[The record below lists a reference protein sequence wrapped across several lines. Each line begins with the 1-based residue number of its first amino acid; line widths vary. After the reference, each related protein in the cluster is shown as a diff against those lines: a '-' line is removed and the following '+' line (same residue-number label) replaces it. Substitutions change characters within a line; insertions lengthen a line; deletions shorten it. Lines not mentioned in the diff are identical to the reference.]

1 MVSARYIR
9 ILSGMGLLIM
19 YLNAAHAE
27 YAPNAA
33 SIEEMKV
40 YQSEQAS
47 TNTGRSKRI
56 KGNVVR
62 VEYDDFVVK
71 EKNGRGGAHAYQ

>member
-33 SIEEMKV
+33 IEEMKV

-47 TNTGRSKRI
+47 ANTGRSKRI